1 MSQKS
6 QHTRYEEI
14 ILDRTCCEEAPQV
27 VPACIWPIVTTSFK
41 QQSRSLQ
48 LVDDVPLEQWR
59 ASALWSSCSKVWGWG
74 GERQG
79 KEGEGAGLPCGEE
92 QGGCAACL
100 ELWVGVGDIIEKIVD
115 SRYISIFSRYWQIIE
130 IEKKYI
136 WELSILKNVHLISSD
151 KLNLKHCSQK
161 QERDCFISQMNMK
174 SSLKTVHKIARQ

>member
-1 MSQKS
+1 MVEWWKPSLHKS
-6 QHTRYEEI
+6 IWRDLQTR
-14 ILDRTCCEEAPQV
+14 CH
-27 VPACIWPIVTTSFK
+27 IWPAVTTSFK
-41 QQSRSLQ
+41 QQCRSLQ

-115 SRYISIFSRYWQIIE
+115 SRYISIFSSYWQIID
-130 IEKKYI
+130 IEKKIYLGI
-136 WELSILKNVHLISSD
+136 INFKKMCILFHPINSI
-151 KLNLKHCSQK
+151 
-161 QERDCFISQMNMK
+161 
-174 SSLKTVHKIARQ
+174 